1 MICVISGFIKTRNTE
16 LNTNDCYFGRN
27 KVIVPINEDPA
38 EVLIL
43 SWIKDIENTCPDKAK
58 RPKTLYD
65 ILKMKEDNDYH
76 MIHAADKYLSS
87 KQGKVNNLKL
97 SKNFFHMNQIVFLE
111 MKVRA
116 KIFGSKD
123 PDKIV
128 IPF

>member
-16 LNTNDCYFGRN
+16 LNTNDCYIGRN
-27 KVIVPINEDPA
+27 KVIVPINEDPV

-43 SWIKDIENTCPDKAK
+43 SWIKDMEKSCPDKAK

-76 MIHAADKYLSS
+76 MIHAADMYLSP

-97 SKNFFHMNQIVFLE
+97 SKNFFHMNQIIFHG
-111 MKVRA
+111 MKVRRKFLA
-116 KIFGSKD
+116 QNIQTKL
-123 PDKIV
+123 
-128 IPF
+128 